1 MAVQDG
7 LKVIETQKEAFKRM
21 LRSIFSNTQR
31 HSKYIKTCKEAGR
44 ICLGPNWDV
53 AHRWNST
60 CIMFEKAILQ
70 KESLI
75 EFHKLLASRGKCS
88 PYHPSG
94 WDTIEMVTQLSS
106 SSQNINKDF
115 IGGLLSN
122 KFIGTSQFV

>member
-1 MAVQDG
+1 MRLKLKYNPICEGIFSIVDVFAYIINLSVQDG
-7 LKVIETQKEAFKRM
+7 LMFIETQKEAFKRM

-88 PYHPSG
+88 PYHPS
-94 WDTIEMVTQLSS
+94 
-106 SSQNINKDF
+106 
-115 IGGLLSN
+115 
-122 KFIGTSQFV
+122 